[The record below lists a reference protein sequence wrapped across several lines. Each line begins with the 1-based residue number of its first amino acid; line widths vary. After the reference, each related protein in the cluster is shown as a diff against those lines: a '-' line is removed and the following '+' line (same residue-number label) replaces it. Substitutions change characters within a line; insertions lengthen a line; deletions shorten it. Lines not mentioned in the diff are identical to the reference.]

1 MIKEHNNK
9 SLALGIPGFI
19 VNGVGYGMQSDLLL
33 IIGAAMLV
41 AGFGYYAKA
50 KGRSPWLGFLALF
63 SIFGIIV
70 LAALKDKSDELK
82 ISVPSNVGAQST

>member
-33 IIGAAMLV
+33 LIGAAMLI

-50 KGRSPWLGFLALF
+50 KGRSPWWGFLALF
-63 SIFGIIV
+63 SIFGILV
-70 LAALKDKSDELK
+70 LAVLKDKSND
-82 ISVPSNVGAQST
+82 INVTVQPNVETQST